1 MSSIL
6 RLNYPHPI
14 RQRAFNIIEKT
25 RTILS
30 FSQGSDEA
38 VDKVEGAEGEAATP
52 AAKVTSYCGF
62 NVAKLEIV

>member
-1 MSSIL
+1 MSPIL
-6 RLNYPHPI
+6 CLNDPHP

-38 VDKVEGAEGEAATP
+38 VDKVEGGAEGEPANP
-52 AAKVTSYCGF
+52 AAKVSRYD
-62 NVAKLEIV
+62 I

>member
-1 MSSIL
+1 MSPAARHQDVS
-6 RLNYPHPI
+6 HPPSKLSPP

-38 VDKVEGAEGEAATP
+38 VEKVEGGAEGEPANP
-52 AAKVTSYCGF
+52 AAKVSRYD
-62 NVAKLEIV
+62 I